1 MSTTRAFANFGD
13 LYRAAFSEA
22 DPERKQQL
30 LSDVKR
36 ALDNW
41 AASAESPA
49 PVLRKSAVRF
59 DGQDH
64 FSSRSVA

>member
-1 MSTTRAFANFGD
+1 MSTSRAYASFGD

-41 AASAESPA
+41 AASEEPTTS
-49 PVLRKSAVRF
+49 VLRKNAMRF
-59 DGQDH
+59 DAPDPLSTRG
-64 FSSRSVA
+64 AA

>member
-1 MSTTRAFANFGD
+1 MNSTRAYANFGD

-36 ALDNW
+36 ALDSW
-41 AASAESPA
+41 AASAEPPA
-49 PVLRKSAVRF
+49 SVLRKTAVRF
-59 DGQDH
+59 DRPDQNPT
-64 FSSRSVA
+64 RSVA

>member
-1 MSTTRAFANFGD
+1 MSRAYANFGD

-22 DPERKQQL
+22 NPERKQQL
-30 LSDVKR
+30 LADVKR

-49 PVLRKSAVRF
+49 SALRKTAVRLEAHE
-59 DGQDH
+59 QL
-64 FSSRSVA
+64 SRRSVA

>member
-1 MSTTRAFANFGD
+1 MNASKAFADFGD

-36 ALDNW
+36 ALDKW
-41 AASAESPA
+41 AASEEPA
-49 PVLRKSAVRF
+49 TAVLRRNAVRF
-59 DGQDH
+59 EAQNH
-64 FSSRSVA
+64 FSTRSVA

>member
-1 MSTTRAFANFGD
+1 MNASKAFADFGD

-36 ALDNW
+36 ALDKW
-41 AASAESPA
+41 AASEEPA
-49 PVLRKSAVRF
+49 AAVLRRNAVRF
-59 DGQDH
+59 EAQNP
-64 FSSRSVA
+64 FSTRSVA

>member
-1 MSTTRAFANFGD
+1 MSTTRAYANFGD

-22 DPERKQQL
+22 DPQLKQQL

-41 AASAESPA
+41 AASEEPA
-49 PVLRKSAVRF
+49 ASGVRKNAMRF
-59 DGQDH
+59 EAHDQL
-64 FSSRSVA
+64 STRSVA

>member
-1 MSTTRAFANFGD
+1 MSTSRVYTNFGD

-30 LSDVKR
+30 LADVKR

-41 AASAESPA
+41 AASAESPTSA
-49 PVLRKSAVRF
+49 LRKTAVRLEA
-59 DGQDH
+59 QDH
-64 FSSRSVA
+64 LSIRSVA